1 MIRSKSFLS
10 HLGLVITDST
20 YAVLDSDI
28 FSQHLEAEMR
38 PCFKTTFRKVFSFK
52 TIEKHIL
59 AKAAAN

>member
-1 MIRSKSFLS
+1 
-10 HLGLVITDST
+10 VITDST